1 MAFNTVCDL
10 EDILWALETLQE
22 MVEIVEDERT
32 SRLYVREE
40 HVPFLDSRFRN
51 FDSYL
56 AIQNPEEFAHFNRS
70 RLFVGHDYTFAT
82 LAKELNIGKQTVADI
97 VFEVTEAIN
106 SFLFSDAFPP
116 VKSEIL
122 EECSVKTQERYVT
135 HAQQDSWMENIAIL
149 FEKPNNAGSTYWNY
163 KSFHSVILLAVCD
176 YRFTAFDVGAQG
188 RAGDARVFRNP
199 SIHTFF
205 EEHDHL
211 FPETTNL
218 GDVGPV
224 QYHVLVD
231 GGFAQGHRYIRLFPE
246 LLATTAS
253 KRRFNRKHG
262 GARRMIESSF
272 GILCKR
278 FSILQRDLQVEPE
291 KASKLVT
298 SMLVLHNLLA
308 QRQDLLEHIH
318 YEPSRNGPLPERFA
332 PVQRVPV
339 GGGSDL
345 AKLARDRL
353 VTHYDN
359 LYRPL

>member
-1 MAFNTVCDL
+1 MEELSSMAFNTVCDL

-106 SFLFSDAFPP
+106 S
-116 VKSEIL
+116 
-122 EECSVKTQERYVT
+122 CT
-135 HAQQDSWMENIAIL
+135 
-149 FEKPNNAGSTYWNY
+149 
-163 KSFHSVILLAVCD
+163 
-176 YRFTAFDVGAQG
+176 FTAFDVGAQG

-308 QRQDLLEHIH
+308 QRQDLLEHIQR